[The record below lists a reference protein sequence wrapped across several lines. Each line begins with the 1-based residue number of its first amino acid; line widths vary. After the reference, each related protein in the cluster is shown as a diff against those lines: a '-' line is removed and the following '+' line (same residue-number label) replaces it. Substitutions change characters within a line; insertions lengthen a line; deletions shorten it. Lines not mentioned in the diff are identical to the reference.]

1 MNIISFVIPLV
12 ILGILLLGF
21 IKKVNV
27 LEEFAQGAREG
38 VVSILGI
45 APMLLLMLTGL
56 AMFRGSGAVEWLS
69 RAMDP
74 ICSSVGIP
82 PELIPLAI
90 LRPVSGSGSIAQLS
104 EYLSVYGADSSIGR
118 MASVLAA
125 SSETTFYTYALY
137 SSAAGVQKLPYAL
150 MCGLIADLCAFIFS
164 VLTVR
169 LMLG

>member
-21 IKKVNV
+21 IKKVNI

-69 RAMDP
+69 RAMEP

-104 EYLSVYGADSSIGR
+104 EYLSVYGADSRIGR

-169 LMLG
+169 LVLG